1 MLHTLRRGLTT
12 ASPLR
17 AFSALPWSLPP
28 RKPEPCSV
36 HQALAD
42 VRGGKL
48 AKFDE
53 TIDIAVG
60 LGVDPRKASQNIR
73 GTIELPHG
81 TGKKIRVAVFAEG
94 EDAESALQA
103 GRHTY
108 TYIAPPRALPS
119 RNRRH
124 TESTAPACLSR
135 CRFSSI
141 HVHDA
146 YPPPGPVPLDF
157 YTVYPFAQQLDPGTT
172 RPDLPCLAPCLAPCP
187 APYPSPRQTP
197 LTYRISPPPLPRSS
211 PPNPTPHRSAR
222 RRYGGPRGG
231 HQQREDRL

>member
-28 RKPEPCSV
+28 SKPEPCSV
-36 HQALAD
+36 HQALED

-103 GRHTY
+103 GRHTH
-108 TYIAPPRALPS
+108 TYPRLLRARSRPGTAGILIPQHRRFRLDAASLLFPS
-119 RNRRH
+119 TTPILH
-124 TESTAPACLSR
+124 
-135 CRFSSI
+135 
-141 HVHDA
+141 
-146 YPPPGPVPLDF
+146 PVPFL
-157 YTVYPFAQQLDPGTT
+157 
-172 RPDLPCLAPCLAPCP
+172 
-187 APYPSPRQTP
+187 
-197 LTYRISPPPLPRSS
+197 SS
-211 PPNPTPHRSAR
+211 PTSTSTIPATLCTTARPPHQ
-222 RRYGGPRGG
+222 PP
-231 HQQREDRL
+231 